1 MSELWIT
8 NIERGVDD
16 TPRGLASNN
25 GFEAEDA
32 ARTLELA
39 QNSLNAQYWRTT
51 DHVEKLATM
60 LWWQNKHR
68 TQKSEAD
75 FVRDFVADFKTLATD
90 SAKEGALRDPTTGAV
105 SND

>member
-8 NIERGVDD
+8 AIERGRD
-16 TPRGLASNN
+16 PGPCGLASNN

-32 ARTLELA
+32 ARTLERS
-39 QNSLNAQYWRTT
+39 QNALNAQYWRTS
-51 DHVEKLATM
+51 DHVEKLAIM

-68 TQKSEAD
+68 TQKSEAE

-90 SAKEGALRDPTTGAV
+90 SAKDGALRDPTTGEAQ
-105 SND
+105 

>member
-8 NIERGVDD
+8 AIERGRDD
-16 TPRGLASNN
+16 TPCGLASNN

-32 ARTLELA
+32 ARILERS
-39 QNSLNAQYWRTT
+39 QNALNAQYWRTT

-68 TQKSEAD
+68 TQKNEAEY
-75 FVRDFVADFKTLATD
+75 VRDFVADFKTLAID
-90 SAKEGALRDPTTGAV
+90 SAKDGALHDPTTGEA
-105 SND
+105 S

>member
-8 NIERGVDD
+8 DLERGYN
-16 TPRGLASNN
+16 PMRGLASDN

-32 ARTLELA
+32 ARAAERS
-39 QNSLNAQYWRTT
+39 QNALNSHYWRTT

-75 FVRDFVADFKTLATD
+75 FVRDFVADFKTLAMD
-90 SAKEGALRDPTTGAV
+90 SAKEGALRDPTTGEAQ
-105 SND
+105 

>member
-8 NIERGVDD
+8 DLDRGYNPMRGIASD
-16 TPRGLASNN
+16 T

-32 ARTLELA
+32 ARAAELS
-39 QNSLNAQYWRTT
+39 QNALNAQYWRTT